1 MAAAV
6 IPALTRWGLSADADL
21 VYRGLVLVGPMD
33 EHRLTRELGM
43 TRVRI
48 RAAVDELAAT
58 EAVAAGRGRAWAPSP
73 PSDVLQ
79 RLRRRAAAG
88 PRPAERWRRHL
99 ATLDGLAG
107 SPLDEVG
114 CRHWNTR
121 ALARR
126 RIARLVAAER
136 YEHLTIN
143 TERVFSAESLA
154 AAQPLDRSLMAR
166 GIRLRVLGRPPEDG
180 DRAVPQRS
188 VDTIP
193 DGGYRQ
199 LDDPPLKLVVV
210 DRRVA
215 LFPADPLDFE
225 AGYLE
230 VDDPSMV
237 QRLCILFRRLWT
249 QGTDPFREGVAPIE
263 LTPRERALVAL
274 LSRGHTDVTA
284 AAQLNLSARTVAYA
298 MRALMDRL
306 GVENRFQLALLLG
319 ASGAVTP
326 PVRADRPPD
335 DER

>member
-21 VYRGLVLVGPMD
+21 VYRALVLMGPMD

-43 TRVRI
+43 TRVRV

-58 EAVAAGRGRAWAPSP
+58 EAVTAGCGRAWSPSP
-73 PSDVLQ
+73 PSEVVL
-79 RLRRRAAAG
+79 RLRRRAG
-88 PRPAERWRRHL
+88 PGPHPAERWRQHL

-107 SPLDEVG
+107 APLEELV
-114 CRHWNTR
+114 CRHWTSR

-126 RIARLVAAER
+126 RITRLVAAER
-136 YEHLTIN
+136 YEHLAIN

-154 AAQPLDRSLMAR
+154 AAQPLDRSLVAR
-166 GIRLRVLGRPPEDG
+166 GVRLRVLGRPSEDG

-188 VDTIP
+188 VETIP

-199 LDDPPLKLVVV
+199 LDEPPLKLVVV

-215 LFPADPLDFE
+215 LFPADPVNFE

-237 QRLCILFRRLWT
+237 QRLCAFFQRLWT
-249 QGTDPFREGVAPIE
+249 QGTDPFRQGVAPIE

-274 LSRGHTDVTA
+274 LSKGHTDVTA
-284 AAQLNLSARTVAYA
+284 AAELNVSARTVAYA

-306 GVENRFQLALLLG
+306 GVDNRFQLALLLG
-319 ASGAVTP
+319 ATGTVSP
-326 PVRADRPPD
+326 PARAD